1 LSKASKVE
9 LISYGPRS
17 PSSPNY
23 KKGSLSKHFRKK
35 LKNFEVYYLPLKF
48 SEVQPKLPKN
58 ENEMLIN
65 KRFFKRK
72 QKKNNN
78 LNNFEVM

>member
-1 LSKASKVE
+1 MSVRCLLSQVLVTKNFKDKKE
-9 LISYGPRS
+9 LVNTSE
-17 PSSPNY
+17 
-23 KKGSLSKHFRKK
+23 KK

-72 QKKNNN
+72 QKNNN

>member
-1 LSKASKVE
+1 MVQAHQAHTT
-9 LISYGPRS
+9 
-17 PSSPNY
+17 
-23 KKGSLSKHFRKK
+23 KKEVLVNTSEKK

-48 SEVQPKLPKN
+48 SKVQPKLPKN
-58 ENEMLIN
+58 ENETLIN

-72 QKKNNN
+72 QKNNN